1 MGRRDGVW
9 VQPRRCITHA
19 GLRAPRG
26 RHHDPPRD
34 PSQPLLTR
42 ALVGRTLLVSGLLGA
57 GTWWLIEWDLANG
70 AALPEAR
77 IAALN
82 LFVAVE
88 ASYLFGC
95 RSLTH
100 SAWRIGLVT
109 NRWLIVVV
117 VTQAVAQAAIT
128 YLLAMH
134 TVFQIQKASL
144 DVGAWLRIAG
154 LSGVIS
160 LAVAGEKYLRAR
172 KYTPGIWTCIRFRP
186 WPPCWRWPQSPG

>member
-1 MGRRDGVW
+1 MTGSGYSLGGAS
-9 VQPRRCITHA
+9 PMLA
-19 GLRAPRG
+19 FRAPRG

-34 PSQPLLTR
+34 PSQLLLTR
-42 ALVGRTLLVSGLLGA
+42 ALVGRTLLVSGLLVA
-57 GTWWLIEWDLANG
+57 GMWWLFEWELANG
-70 AALPEAR
+70 AALPEAG

-88 ASYLFGC
+88 AGYLFSW

-109 NRWLIVVV
+109 NRWLIAGVVA
-117 VTQAVAQAAIT
+117 QAVAQAAIT

-134 TVFQIQKASL
+134 TVFRTASL
-144 DVGAWLRIAG
+144 DVGAWLRIA
-154 LSGVIS
+154 GVIS

-172 KYTPGIWTCIRFRP
+172 KINCGTWTCIRFRP